1 MLVHV
6 VPLEVAEVLD
16 HFPAEQTLVAIRDF
30 PHRHST
36 SSKEKFSKDAHRKYV
51 TDDFARGGGKWFYS
65 LLFVQLEQS
74 SNRSDALYV
83 QVLVVL

>member
-51 TDDFARGGGKWFYS
+51 IDDFAKGGEKMVSQFIIHATRT
-65 LLFVQLEQS
+65 VQPQK
-74 SNRSDALYV
+74 
-83 QVLVVL
+83 